1 VTDWPSPAPTG
12 ELLDELLGLAIELA
26 EAAANRHLAGGVG
39 DIATKSSHSDPVTA
53 VDRDS
58 ENLIV
63 DALATRRP
71 DDGLLGEEGSE
82 RGGTTG
88 LRWVIDPLDGTV
100 NYVYGFPSHA
110 VSIAVEH
117 EGAPVVA
124 VVHDTALGD
133 VYSARR
139 GGGAQRNGEP
149 IGVSAADVLATT
161 LLGTGFGYDADQRR
175 RQGAV
180 LAQLLPQVRDVRR
193 AGSCAVDLAWTAMG
207 RLDAFYETG
216 PNRWDVSA
224 GLLLVREAG
233 GVATF
238 DDDAHRII
246 AAPPR
251 LWNAL
256 TDAVEAAEQAVRDG

>member
-1 VTDWPSPAPTG
+1 MTDGEVAVPSD
-12 ELLDELLGLAIELA
+12 ELLDELLALAVELA
-26 EAAANRHLAGGVG
+26 EAAAARHAAGGMGEVT
-39 DIATKSSHSDPVTA
+39 TKSSHSDPVTE

-71 DDGLLGEEGSE
+71 DDGLLGEEGAEHDGS
-82 RGGTTG
+82 TG

-117 EGAPVVA
+117 SGVPVVA

-133 VYSARR
+133 VYTARR
-139 GGGAQRNGEP
+139 GGGSHRNGHP
-149 IGVSAADVLATT
+149 MRVSSADSLGAA
-161 LLGTGFGYDADQRR
+161 LLGTGFGYDAEQRR
-175 RQGAV
+175 MQGAV
-180 LAQLLPQVRDVRR
+180 LAQLLPQVRDIRR
-193 AGSCAVDLAWTAMG
+193 AGSCAVDLAWAAMG

-233 GVATF
+233 GAATY
-238 DDDAHRII
+238 DDDARRIM
-246 AAPPR
+246 AAPAR
-251 LWNAL
+251 LWNDL
-256 TDAVEAAEQAVRDG
+256 TTAVTEAESLVRAG